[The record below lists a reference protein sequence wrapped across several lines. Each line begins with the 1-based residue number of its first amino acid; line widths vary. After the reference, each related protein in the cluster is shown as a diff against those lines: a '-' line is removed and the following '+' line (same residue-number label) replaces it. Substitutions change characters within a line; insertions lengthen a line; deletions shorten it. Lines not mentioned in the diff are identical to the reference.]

1 LFIAE
6 HPAFTRRLDAA
17 APVAAEQ
24 PADAYEKM
32 NRGQRL
38 GVDAV
43 TGFINAI
50 VSLPVMCSFAVIIFD
65 VSSIC
70 VWWSMFA
77 VAHLHRRQHWLDMP
91 VTSA

>member
-1 LFIAE
+1 MLCTAE

-17 APVAAEQ
+17 TTNEPEQ

-65 VSSIC
+65 VSRIPSHAG
-70 VWWSMFA
+70 SMPA
-77 VAHLHRRQHWLDMP
+77 VPHWHHS
-91 VTSA
+91 TGWT

>member
-1 LFIAE
+1 MPSAE

-17 APVAAEQ
+17 TDDAPEQ
-24 PADAYEKM
+24 AADAYEKM

-38 GVDAV
+38 GIDAV

-70 VWWSMFA
+70 T
-77 VAHLHRRQHWLDMP
+77 HLMY
-91 VTSA
+91 SC